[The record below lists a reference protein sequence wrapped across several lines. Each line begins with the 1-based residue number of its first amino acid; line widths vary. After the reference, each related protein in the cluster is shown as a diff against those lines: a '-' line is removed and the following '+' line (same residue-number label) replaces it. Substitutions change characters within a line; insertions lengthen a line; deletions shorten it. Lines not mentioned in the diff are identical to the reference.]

1 VEVRRLVWGYVLA
14 SGKMEVVN
22 AVWNVERWAS
32 MGTGM
37 DEVAFG
43 DALRCGVEKGCD
55 MAVLR
60 TCLRV

>member
-1 VEVRRLVWGYVLA
+1 LGLCVSVREDGGCKCGLECGEV
-14 SGKMEVVN
+14 GKHG
-22 AVWNVERWAS
+22 WAS